1 MTRRGPRTCSWS
13 GHSEPRAKPYGAT
26 WAPTFVVHTAG
37 DPNTIVPAVRTV
49 LGEIDSNLPISNI
62 SSLDDLVI
70 SSVAGNRF
78 NMLLLGI
85 FAGVALLL
93 ALAGIYGVLAY
104 TVSQRTS
111 EIGVRVALGA
121 SPERV
126 LQQMVL
132 EGMRPVAWGIAIGL
146 AAAIGLSRFLSTL
159 LFGIEP
165 TDPITYGGVAL
176 MLAVA
181 ALAACY
187 VPARRGLRVDPRVAL
202 AAE

>member
-1 MTRRGPRTCSWS
+1 
-13 GHSEPRAKPYGAT
+13 
-26 WAPTFVVHTAG
+26 
-37 DPNTIVPAVRTV
+37 
-49 LGEIDSNLPISNI
+49 
-62 SSLDDLVI
+62 
-70 SSVAGNRF
+70 
-78 NMLLLGI
+78 MLLLGI

-165 TDPITYGGVAL
+165 TNPITYGGVAL

-187 VPARRGLRVDPRVAL
+187 VPARRALRVDPRVAL

>member
-1 MTRRGPRTCSWS
+1 
-13 GHSEPRAKPYGAT
+13 
-26 WAPTFVVHTAG
+26 
-37 DPNTIVPAVRTV
+37 
-49 LGEIDSNLPISNI
+49 
-62 SSLDDLVI
+62 
-70 SSVAGNRF
+70 
-78 NMLLLGI
+78 MLLLGI

-132 EGMRPVAWGIAIGL
+132 EGMRPVAWRIAIGR

-176 MLAVA
+176 
-181 ALAACY
+181 
-187 VPARRGLRVDPRVAL
+187 